1 MSDEAGS
8 LPAYVPRILDRLPQA
23 LLLLDLDGRI
33 LHANPSC
40 EALTG
45 ATASQLVEERL
56 HDLVAAA
63 EEDVEGL
70 LERWAGSGQPRPG
83 VLRMAA
89 TGTELHAEGSRI
101 GGIDVLLVRC
111 RGRDVALGGF
121 DELAREVETNNLRR
135 MKRQLEETIE
145 DLRGANRRLEDANA
159 ELNSYAAVVSHDLR
173 TPLTTIAGFVE
184 LLELDHADELG
195 AEGQRIIQILKRNTH
210 RLGQVI
216 DALLELARTK
226 GPPEH
231 VAPLEP
237 REVVGEVLEQI
248 GGDVDA
254 EVVIEDLPTVAVDR
268 THLSQVFQNLL
279 TNSLRYRSPER
290 PLRITIDGA
299 DRNGVAELTVSDNGL
314 GVAPEDRERIFE
326 PLQRGRDVH
335 DNDGTGI
342 GLATCHKIVRSYG
355 GDIWVVEREGPGTT
369 IAFTLPSE

>member
-1 MSDEAGS
+1 MPDEVGS

-33 LHANPSC
+33 VHANPPC

-45 ATASQLVEERL
+45 ATASEIVGERL
-56 HDLVAAA
+56 HDLVAAS
-63 EEDVEGL
+63 EVDVEEL
-70 LERWAGSGQPRPG
+70 LGRWARSGQPRPG
-83 VLRMAA
+83 VIQMA
-89 TGTELHAEGSRI
+89 TGSELHADGSRI
-101 GGIDVLLVRC
+101 AGIDVLLVRC
-111 RGRDVALGGF
+111 RERDVALGGF

-184 LLELDHADELG
+184 LLELDHAAELG
-195 AEGQRIIQILKRNTH
+195 DEGREIIQILKRNTH
-210 RLGQVI
+210 RMGQVI

-237 REVVGEVLEQI
+237 REVVSEVLEQI
-248 GGDVDA
+248 SGDVDA
-254 EVVIEDLPTVAVDR
+254 EIVVEDLPTVAVDR

-299 DRNGVAELTVSDNGL
+299 DRNGLAELSVSDNGI

-326 PLQRGRDVH
+326 PLRRGRDV
-335 DNDGTGI
+335 DDVEGTGI

-355 GDIWVVEREGPGTT
+355 GDIWVEDSREPGTT

>member
-1 MSDEAGS
+1 MSDETGS
-8 LPAYVPRILDRLPQA
+8 LPAYVPRLLDRLPQA
-23 LLLLDLDGRI
+23 LLLLDLDGCI
-33 LHANPSC
+33 VHANPSC

-45 ATASQLVEERL
+45 APAPELVGERL
-56 HDLVAAA
+56 HDILDAS
-63 EEDVEGL
+63 EGDVEELLGRWRRSGQLRPGL
-70 LERWAGSGQPRPG
+70 LPMS
-83 VLRMAA
+83 A

-101 GGIDVLLVRC
+101 AGLDVLLVRC
-111 RGRDVALGGF
+111 RDRDTALGGF
-121 DELAREVETNNLRR
+121 DDLARDIETNNLRR
-135 MKRQLEETIE
+135 MKHRLEETVE
-145 DLRGANRRLEDANA
+145 DLRAANRRLEDANA

-184 LLELDHADELG
+184 LLEIDHSDGLGDEGL
-195 AEGQRIIQILKRNTH
+195 EIVQILKRNTH
-210 RLGQVI
+210 RMGQVI

-231 VAPLEP
+231 VAQIEP

-248 GGDVDA
+248 GSGVDA
-254 EVVIEDLPTVAVDR
+254 EIVVEDLPTVAVDR
-268 THLSQVFQNLL
+268 THLSQVFLNLL

-299 DRNGVAELTVSDNGL
+299 DRNGEAELIVRDNGV

-326 PLQRGRDVH
+326 PLRRGRDVH
-335 DNDGTGI
+335 DAEGTGI

-355 GDIWVVEREGPGTT
+355 GDIWVEDTREPGTT